1 MYKEPKPMKEIHE
14 IQETLYE
21 EHKKMTDKDK
31 LTALHREAEE
41 AEKKYGFT
49 LRKASSVR

>member
-1 MYKEPKPMKEIHE
+1 MFKEPKPMKEIHE

-21 EHKKMTDKDK
+21 EHKKMTDKEK
-31 LTALHREAEE
+31 LAALHREAEE

-49 LRKASSVR
+49 LRKVSHVK